1 MGKPI
6 SLFSGYSQKENRTT
20 NYCLLLLKML
30 YESNS
35 DYFSEVVGGLIG
47 YDVSDY
53 VGVNF
58 RQQEKRN
65 SSVPDGLI
73 SQKSF
78 SIYIETKNY
87 DWFYD
92 EQLEKHLESLSL
104 ETSGLKILLALGN
117 FEGNIINRFDKIKKL
132 CEEKYRNSIIFA
144 AVTFE
149 DFIQSFNITGLPKY
163 LSDSVSELR
172 SYLDEEQLLPSWQRW
187 LDVINCAGQPDD
199 VLKGNIYMCPAKT
212 GAYTHGRCKYF
223 GMYRQKRVEYVSD
236 IEAVVDVE
244 DATTATLLWKNINQS
259 TTKLLERAKDKVNEL
274 RPNEYPVRIFLL
286 GQLFETN
293 FIKDSTGG
301 MLGSKQYFDISRF
314 DAENAQD
321 LSNKLNTK
329 VWSEWS

>member
-35 DYFSEVVGGLIG
+35 DYFSEVIGGLIG
-47 YDVSDY
+47 YEVSDY

-58 RQQEKRN
+58 RQQERRK

-73 SQKSF
+73 SQKPF

-92 EQLEKHLESLSL
+92 EQLEKHLESLNM
-104 ETSGLKILLALGN
+104 ETSGLKVLIALGN
-117 FEGNIINRFDKIKKL
+117 FEGNITGRFVTIKQL
-132 CEEKYRNSIIFA
+132 CEEKYRNLIVFA

-149 DFIQSFNITGLPKY
+149 DFIQSFNIAGLPKY

-187 LDVINCAGQPDD
+187 LDVINCAGLPDD
-199 VLKGNIYMCPAKT
+199 VLEGNVYMCPAKT
-212 GAYTHGRCKYF
+212 GAYTHGRSKYF

-244 DATTATLLWKNINQS
+244 DESTVTLLWKNIDQS
-259 TTKLLERAKDKVNEL
+259 TAKLLERAKHKVNKL

-293 FIKDSTGG
+293 FVKDSPGG
-301 MLGSKQYFDISRF
+301 MLGSKQYFDVSRLN
-314 DAENAQD
+314 AENAQD

-329 VWSEWS
+329 VWSDWS